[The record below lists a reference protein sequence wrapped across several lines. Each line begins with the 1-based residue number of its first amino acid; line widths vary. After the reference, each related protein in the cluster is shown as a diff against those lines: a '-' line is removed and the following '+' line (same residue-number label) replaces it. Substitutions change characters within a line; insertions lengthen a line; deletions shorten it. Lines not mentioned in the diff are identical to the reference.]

1 MNLKFSKYNSRN
13 VSYVFST
20 YDDSTNT
27 FSSTFTKKELGK
39 ITVNNIMYSIGT
51 IIIGNI
57 LEDDPEFEKIKKIYL
72 INNEIFFEYVP
83 V

>member
-20 YDDSTNT
+20 HGDSINT
-27 FSSTFTKKELGK
+27 FSTFTKKKLGK
-39 ITVNNIMYSIGT
+39 TTVNNIMYSIGT

-57 LEDDPEFEKIKKIYL
+57 LEDGPEFGKIQKIYL
-72 INNEIFFEYVP
+72 INNEIFF
-83 V
+83 